1 MSKRDLVLCVLMVW
15 LTLAT
20 SLGGA
25 FAHGETN
32 SGNPAVGHEEAA
44 PKFSEF
50 DERQALAYSQAAIG
64 REVGDYR
71 FIASDGRTVRLSQ
84 YRGKPLVISLI
95 YTSCYHTCPMITQ
108 ALSRSARA
116 AGNALGVDSFSIV
129 TIGFDTAVDTPARM
143 RQYGKEQG
151 ANHRSWTLLST
162 DADTMAKLAKDLG
175 FIFYASPKGYDHLA
189 QTTILSSDGKVATQV
204 YGADFEPP
212 MVVDPLKRL
221 IFGGNANLTS
231 VDGLIGR
238 VRLICTIYDP
248 KSERYHFDYSL
259 LVGIIVGG
267 LCLTLVAVVLV
278 REAWLLRK
286 YTKKRRES
294 GST

>member
-1 MSKRDLVLCVLMVW
+1 MSKRELVFYGLMVW
-15 LTLAT
+15 LTLAA

-25 FAHGETN
+25 FAHGETD
-32 SGNPAVGHEEAA
+32 SGGRDASNAEAA

-50 DERQALAYSQAAIG
+50 DERQALAYSQGAIG

-71 FIASDGRTVRLSQ
+71 FIASDGRTVTLSQ
-84 YRGKPLVISLI
+84 YRGKPLIISLI

-108 ALSRSARA
+108 ALSRSSRA
-116 AGNALGVDSFSIV
+116 AGNALGVNSFSIV
-129 TIGFDTAVDTPARM
+129 TVGFDTAVDTPGRM
-143 RQYGKEQG
+143 RTYGQEQG
-151 ANHRSWTLLST
+151 VDRPNWTLLST

-175 FIFYASPKGYDHLA
+175 FIFFASPKGYDHLA
-189 QTTILSSDGKVATQV
+189 QTTILDSEGKVALQV
-204 YGADFEPP
+204 YGDDFEPP

-221 IFGGNANLTS
+221 IFGGKANLTS
-231 VDGLIGR
+231 IDGLIGR

-267 LCLTLVAVVLV
+267 LCLSLVAVVLV
-278 REAWLLRK
+278 REAWRLRK
-286 YTKKRRES
+286 YTKNRRES